1 MNYILAADQKNFY
14 KQQEKRH
21 VEEYHVPRREN
32 YGKKCNI
39 SSAKKQSESNQI
51 VSLMNENISTENIQS
66 QNQPNHKSVTNISS
80 TSSIFNTVHHPSTTK
95 RISNDIHSSFDKK
108 ESVDENRQVKSK
120 YESQNIFKTG
130 ASLGYEYQK
139 SKEIGSQKMMEMMGS
154 QAYWMKKGNTESLRQ
169 KRDDWRRSTIV
180 IE

>member
-1 MNYILAADQKNFY
+1 MPK
-14 KQQEKRH
+14 
-21 VEEYHVPRREN
+21 REN

-39 SSAKKQSESNQI
+39 SSAKKQSESSQI

-66 QNQPNHKSVTNISS
+66 QNVPVQKSVSKASS
-80 TSSIFNTVHHPSTTK
+80 VFNTVHHPSTTTK

-108 ESVDENRQVKSK
+108 ESVDENRPAKGK
-120 YESQNIFKTG
+120 YESQNMFKTG
-130 ASLGYEYQK
+130 ASLGYEYQRC
-139 SKEIGSQKMMEMMGS
+139 KEIGSQKMVEMMGS
-154 QAYWMKKGNTESLRQ
+154 QAYWMKKGNTETLRQ